1 MKPSDVVLCLAVQFL
16 WALGFTVAKPAL
28 AHFPPL
34 FMMAMTY
41 GVTALCLARN
51 LREIRTPFWTLFA
64 LASMVATI
72 QAGLIFSGLARLPA
86 STAVLVLQLQVPF
99 SVLFAWPLAGER
111 PTLARMVGTLLAFV
125 GVVIVAG
132 APDTAAPWGPVA
144 LVTAG
149 SAFWSAGQV
158 VARRFGRDQGSA
170 LTAGIAAMAVP
181 QMLLASLLLEAGQ
194 VGSVLTASFRDWLAL
209 AVFALAGFVAAYSI
223 WYGLLRRFRIEQVI
237 PFTLLMPVVGV
248 VLGMVLL
255 GESVSVGELVGGAVI
270 LAGLAVVVFAKE
282 RLRPSFEQAS

>member
-1 MKPSDVVLCLAVQFL
+1 MKPTDVALCIAVQFL

-34 FMMAMTY
+34 FLMTMTY
-41 GVTALCLARN
+41 GVTALCLARS
-51 LREIRTPFWTLFA
+51 LAAVRTPFWTLFA

-72 QAGLIFSGLARLPA
+72 QAGLIFSGLAQLPA

-111 PTLARMVGTLLAFV
+111 PTAARMTGTVLAFI
-125 GVVIVAG
+125 GVIIVVG
-132 APDTAAPWGPVA
+132 APDTAAPWGPVL

-158 VARRFGRDQGSA
+158 VARRFGRDQGAA

-181 QMLLASLLLEAGQ
+181 QTLLGSLVMETGQ
-194 VGSVLTASFRDWLAL
+194 VGAVLTASLRDWLAL

-248 VLGMVLL
+248 LLGVLLL
-255 GESVSVGELVGGAVI
+255 GESVSVGELAGGAVI
-270 LAGLAVVVFAKE
+270 LAGLAIVAFAKE